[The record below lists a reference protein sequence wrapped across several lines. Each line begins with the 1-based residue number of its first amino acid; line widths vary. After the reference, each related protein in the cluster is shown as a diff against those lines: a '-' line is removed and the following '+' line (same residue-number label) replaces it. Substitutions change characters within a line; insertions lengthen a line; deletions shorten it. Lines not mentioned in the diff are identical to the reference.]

1 MKKNNNPEPE
11 IEQYQESKDPE
22 QEVSATEN
30 NTNSETKPE
39 GESQEKEQVKEE
51 VTEPNFEFKYNEMND
66 KYLRLSAE
74 FDNYRKRTLKEKMEL
89 IKNAG
94 EDILVNF
101 LPVVDNLER
110 AKKSVDDAKEL
121 ESIKIGVSLIYNS
134 LTDFLKQRG
143 IKEIEAKDTVF
154 DLDKHEAIT
163 KIVVA
168 DDMKGK
174 VVDVIEKGYTLNDKI
189 VRYAKVV
196 VGE

>member
-1 MKKNNNPEPE
+1 MKKNKNPETE
-11 IEQYQESKDPE
+11 IEQELEPKT
-22 QEVSATEN
+22 TERE
-30 NTNSETKPE
+30 TSEND
-39 GESQEKEQVKEE
+39 KEPVIEAEAENKNEPAQTVE
-51 VTEPNFEFKYNEMND
+51 EPNFESKYNEIND

-110 AKKSVDDAKEL
+110 AKKSVDEAKEL
-121 ESIKIGVSLIYNS
+121 ESIKIGVNLIYNS

-143 IKEIEAKDTVF
+143 IKEIDAKNSVF
-154 DLDKHEAIT
+154 DIDKHEAIT
-163 KIVVA
+163 KIAVS
-168 DDMKGK
+168 DDNLKGK
-174 VVDVIEKGYTLNDKI
+174 VVDVIEKGYTLNEKI

-196 VGE
+196 IGE